1 MINLLLAA
9 VIQLTPDLRL
19 ETTEIDG
26 PYRGPEFAL
35 PVGRVREF
43 DFLHR
48 YKWDSCRAKV
58 LVEKYREG
66 PYPDYDVAKPT
77 PVIKINQVGYL
88 PWAKKYAYLG
98 WWRSD
103 RGPVKFDVEG
113 VEFSVYR
120 YGSAD
125 GEGNR
130 SVVMAG
136 PIVHR
141 MDDPVT
147 KDGTP
152 WTGEI
157 VYEMDI
163 SALRAEGEY
172 YIEIPGIG
180 RSDVI
185 RVSEN
190 AAAKSFNVHLAG
202 LRSQRC
208 GEKCHRTVFRG
219 REFSPDPGAYKQN
232 GQFAAIK
239 AELPSLDEKLSL
251 PGGWHDAADY
261 DRRPQHLAIVRE
273 LALVYLGSDPMGEA
287 HGVRPRGEAHG
298 VRPQILD
305 EAEWGLRHL
314 IRAQQADGG
323 VGTWIETVK
332 HPVWGE
338 VKLGA
343 ENDELPYVLS
353 KATPRSTA
361 DYALAA
367 EILAA
372 ALEKGGRREDA
383 ARYRDSAAR
392 AREYVKREAGPEP
405 AKSGKGIKPPD
416 ALQEPLIATWKF
428 LDPAELKVAKRKVM
442 NISKDILVQ
451 LESSYPYRLPWW
463 PPANGKSK
471 NMSWGQG
478 LPLSRARFLVAAHI
492 LTGDRRYLDAA
503 ALCVDFHNGANPAS
517 ETLTTGLGIRYPKSY
532 LTLDGYH
539 AGITPYHFTSQMP
552 KRCYEA
558 AWGGDKAKG
567 DAWPILRRYPNVEDL
582 TVAASEYT
590 VWETIAPAVTV
601 TGYLSIARP

>member
-9 VIQLTPDLRL
+9 VMQLTPTLRL
-19 ETTEIDG
+19 ETTATEG
-26 PYRGPEFAL
+26 PYKGPEFAV
-35 PVGRVREF
+35 PAGRLREF
-43 DFLHR
+43 DLFGR

-58 LVEKYREG
+58 IVEKYIDG
-66 PYPDYDVAKPT
+66 TYPEYDPTKPT
-77 PVIKINQVGYL
+77 PVIKVNQVGYL

-103 RGPVKFDVEG
+103 KGAVKFEVEG
-113 VEFSVYR
+113 VEFKVCRES
-120 YGSAD
+120 
-125 GEGNR
+125 GET
-130 SVVMAG
+130 VLTG
-136 PIVHR
+136 PIVRR

-147 KDGTP
+147 KEGVP

-157 VYEMDI
+157 VWEMDL
-163 SALRAEGEY
+163 SALAEEGEY
-172 YIEIPGIG
+172 HIEIPNVG
-180 RSDVI
+180 RSDVF
-185 RVSEN
+185 RVASS
-190 AAAKSFNVHLAG
+190 AAADAMRVHLAG

-219 REFSPDPGAYKQN
+219 HDFSPDPGAYKQN

-239 AELPSLDEKLSL
+239 AELPSLSEKLEL

-261 DRRPQHLAIVRE
+261 DRRPQHLVIVRE
-273 LALVYLGSDPMGEA
+273 LALVYLA
-287 HGVRPRGEAHG
+287 HPDKDLE
-298 VRPQILD
+298 PLLD

-314 IRAQQADGG
+314 VKAQQADGG

-343 ENDELPYVLS
+343 ENDALPYVLS
-353 KATPRSTA
+353 KATPRSTF

-367 EILAA
+367 EILSA
-372 ALEKGGRREDA
+372 ALAKGNRAE
-383 ARYRDSAAR
+383 SAALYR
-392 AREYVKREAGPEP
+392 ESAAKAREYVKRAEAAD
-405 AKSGKGIKPPD
+405 AKLKLKNPD
-416 ALQEPLIATWKF
+416 ALDDPLIATWRL
-428 LDPAELKVAKRKVM
+428 LDAADLKVAKRKVM
-442 NISKDILVQ
+442 NISKDILFQ
-451 LESSYPYRLPWW
+451 LENSYPYRLPWW

-492 LTGDRRYLDAA
+492 LTGQREYLDAA
-503 ALCVDFHNGANPAS
+503 ALCVDFHNGCNPAS
-517 ETLTTGLGIRYPKSY
+517 ETLTTGLGRRYPKSY

-558 AWGGDKAKG
+558 AWGGNKAKG
-567 DAWPILRRYPNVEDL
+567 DAWPILRRYPDVEDL

-590 VWETIAPAVTV
+590 VWETITPAIVVTA
-601 TGYLSIARP
+601 YLSHESPTH